1 MNPTEEQLIAD
12 LKAKYGKVITVTIP
26 LDEDDETKVL
36 KYHLKKPDKTV
47 RKMVSKM
54 AEKSS
59 ENAVIAAYNALRVGG
74 DEVAA
79 LQSNDDALLSAEYA
93 LVEILAVQKASI
105 KKN

>member
-36 KYHLKKPDKTV
+36 KYHLKKPDNKT
-47 RKMVSKM
+47 RAMISKL
-54 AEKSS
+54 ADSSS
-59 ENAVIAAYNALRVGG
+59 EKAVIAGYNALRIGG

-79 LQSNDDALLSAEYA
+79 LQANDDALISAGDA
-93 LVEILAVQKASI
+93 LIEVLKVQKAVI